1 MILFLYSWKNNR
13 NNYTLIYFYSISS
26 IQHFNISSI
35 QHFIILSFHHFNISS
50 FIMENIIIIGSG
62 PAGYTAAIY
71 AARANL
77 NPLLFEG
84 FMAGGIAA
92 GGQLTTTTKVENFPG
107 FPNGV
112 QWLDLMMNMREQAI
126 NVGARIETKT
136 IDKVD
141 FSAKPL
147 KVYSGNE
154 VYEANAVIIATGAI
168 AKRLWIAGEKEYRQ
182 KGISACAICEWAL
195 PIFRDKV
202 LVVIGWGDVAMEEAI
217 HLTHFA
223 SKVIVLVRRDV
234 LRASEIMQERAKTN
248 PRIEFRW
255 FTESVEALGDG
266 EKLTGLK
273 VINNQTNE
281 ESIIECWGLFYAI
294 GHKPN
299 TDFLE
304 GQITI
309 DNDGYIITK
318 YAPVHTATNVEW
330 VFAAG
335 DVADK
340 KYRQAITSAASGCMA
355 AIEAQHY
362 LQNK

>member
-1 MILFLYSWKNNR
+1 
-13 NNYTLIYFYSISS
+13 
-26 IQHFNISSI
+26 
-35 QHFIILSFHHFNISS
+35 
-50 FIMENIIIIGSG
+50 MENVVIIGSG
-62 PAGYTAAIY
+62 PAGHTAAIY
-71 AARANL
+71 TARANL
-77 NPLLFEG
+77 NPIMFEG

-92 GGQLTTTTKVENFPG
+92 GGQLTTTTKIENFPG
-107 FPNGV
+107 RPEGV
-112 QWLDLMMNMREQAI
+112 EGIELMAKMREQAI
-126 NVGARIETKT
+126 NCGARIETKT

-154 VYEANAVIIATGAI
+154 VIEAKTIIIATGAT
-168 AKRLWIAGEKEYRQ
+168 AKRLGITWEKEYRQ

-223 SKVIVLVRRDV
+223 SKVIVLVRTDK
-234 LRASEIMQERAKTN
+234 LRASEVMQERAKEN
-248 PRIEFRW
+248 DKIEFKR
-255 FTESVEALGDG
+255 FTEAKEAVGDG
-266 EKLTGLK
+266 NMLTGLK

-281 ESIIECWGLFYAI
+281 ESIIDCWGLFYAI

-299 TDFLE
+299 TDFLD
-304 GQITI
+304 GQITT
-309 DNDGYIITK
+309 DKDGYIITK
-318 YAPVHTATNVEW
+318 FTPVHTATNIEG

-362 LQNK
+362 LQEQK

>member
-1 MILFLYSWKNNR
+1 
-13 NNYTLIYFYSISS
+13 
-26 IQHFNISSI
+26 
-35 QHFIILSFHHFNISS
+35 
-50 FIMENIIIIGSG
+50 MENVVIIGSG
-62 PAGYTAAIY
+62 PAGHTAAIY
-71 AARANL
+71 TARANL
-77 NPLLFEG
+77 NPIMFEG

-92 GGQLTTTTKVENFPG
+92 GGQLTTTTKIENFPG
-107 FPNGV
+107 WPEGIEGI
-112 QWLDLMMNMREQAI
+112 DLMAKMREQAI
-126 NVGARIETKT
+126 NCGARIETKT

-141 FSAKPL
+141 FSGKPL

-154 VYEANAVIIATGAI
+154 MIEAKTVIIATGAT
-168 AKRLWIAGEKEYRQ
+168 AKRLGIVWEKEYRQ

-202 LVVIGWGDVAMEEAI
+202 LVVIWWGDVAMEEAI

-223 SKVIVLVRRDV
+223 SKVIVLVRTDK
-234 LRASEIMQERAKTN
+234 LRASEVMQERAKSN
-248 PRIEFRW
+248 EKIEFRR
-255 FTESVEALGDG
+255 FTEAKEAIGDDNF
-266 EKLTGLK
+266 LTGLK

-281 ESIIECWGLFYAI
+281 ESIIECWWLFYAI

-304 GQITI
+304 GQITT
-309 DNDGYIITK
+309 DKDGYIITK
-318 YAPVHTATNVEW
+318 FTPVHTATNVEW

-340 KYRQAITSAASGCMA
+340 KYRQAITSAASWCMA

-362 LQNK
+362 LQQQ